1 MQSVGNG
8 ERTRP
13 WGQVPLYGQVLGV
26 LRQRITDGVF
36 AVGDQLSPE
45 DQLAAEFSVSRATIR
60 QAVGELVREGLVARQ
75 QGRGTFVLQTAD
87 RFGKRYHGSLAS
99 ILSKSPASRA
109 IRVDIAN
116 GVTLPSRI
124 ADALSLDTPVGT
136 VVRRP
141 RAIDN
146 EIYSY
151 SENYLPD
158 PIGRLVTKEGL
169 AARGM
174 IGHLAE
180 LGVKCVSAQQTIR
193 AQLADVEVCKSME
206 MDFASPVLYAERLV
220 RDAEGTPVQL
230 VRTWYRADLY
240 EIVVNISLDSSE
252 PQDGERPLLL
262 IK

>member
-1 MQSVGNG
+1 MPSTGNP

-13 WGQVPLYGQVLGV
+13 SVQVPLYGQILGV

-75 QGRGTFVLQTAD
+75 QGRGTFVLPTAD
-87 RFGKRYHGSLAS
+87 RFGKRFHGSLGS
-99 ILSKSPASRA
+99 ILSKTPPSRA
-109 IRVDIAN
+109 VRIEIET
-116 GVTLPSRI
+116 GVTLPARI
-124 ADALSLDTPVGT
+124 TQALALSVPVGT

-141 RAIDN
+141 RALDD

-151 SENYLPD
+151 SENFLPD
-158 PIGRLVTKEGL
+158 PIGRRVTGEGL

-174 IGHLAE
+174 IGHLSE
-180 LGVKCVSAQQTIR
+180 LGVRCVSAQQTIR
-193 AQLADVEVCKSME
+193 AQLADVEVCRSME

-220 RDAEGTPVQL
+220 RDAEGTPVQFI
-230 VRTWYRADLY
+230 RTWYRADLY
-240 EIVVNISLDSSE
+240 EIVVNLSLDSSDSE
-252 PQDGERPLLL
+252 NGERPLVLV
-262 IK
+262 K